1 MNWTAWRHLP
11 RDTRDTL
18 FHLAV
23 ITWTVLPHAANLP
36 WWCVALA
43 AAMLAWRTQLA
54 LTNGPL
60 PSRWVVGL
68 VLMLAVGLTLWTER
82 TLLGKEAGV
91 TMLVVLMTLKT
102 LELRARRDAMVTF
115 FLGFFLVLTHFLY
128 SQSLLVAASMV
139 ISVWGLL
146 TGLVLAHMPVGRPS
160 LGQAGRTAA
169 RAAILGAPIMIALF
183 LLFPRMGPLW
193 GMPQDAAGR
202 TGLSG
207 SLRMGGIADLANDD
221 SVAMRVRFFGEP
233 PSPGEMYFRG
243 PVLSA
248 FNGREWSRRTS
259 FADPLGSR
267 EQPQM
272 QLSGQPLRYEVTVE
286 PSRLA
291 MLPMLE
297 ATPLRPGLATDL
309 EGFNVVQRHD
319 LEWVTDRPVS
329 ERLRFEAE
337 AWTSFRHGPTVPMPA
352 LDFDLRL
359 PREHSPRTQA
369 WALGLRDRPE
379 LKDADT
385 PQLVRAVLDHI
396 RKDGFTYTLE
406 PGPYGADAIDEFWL
420 DRKLGFCEHFAASFV
435 FVMRTLGVPARIVTG
450 YQGTDPAPVD
460 GYWIVRQSHAHAWAE
475 YWLAGTGWVRA
486 DPTAAVAPERVQRSA
501 NLAPPRG
508 LVAGAL
514 INVNPEIAARM
525 RMAWEV
531 MNNRWNQYV
540 LNYSR
545 GQQFELLRSVGVS
558 SPSWQDLAYVMAVLL
573 SLAASAGAG
582 WALWDRWRQDPWLR
596 LQRRVAEQL
605 ATLGVVVEPHHAP
618 RARAQLVRAGLGER
632 GETLAGLLDA
642 LDRARY
648 GAAAPTGRAGPVGW
662 WDGFAA
668 AAAAAAGKGARG

>member
-1 MNWTAWRHLP
+1 VNWAAWRHLP

-68 VLMLAVGLTLWTER
+68 VLGLAVGLTLWTER

-139 ISVWGLL
+139 VSVWGLL

-160 LGQAGRTAA
+160 LRQAGATAA
-169 RAAILGAPIMIALF
+169 RAAALGAPIMVALF

-207 SLRMGGIADLANDD
+207 SLRLGGIAELANDD
-221 SVAMRVRFFGEP
+221 SVALRVRFFGP
-233 PSPGEMYFRG
+233 APSPGQMYFRG
-243 PVLSA
+243 PVLSS
-248 FNGREWSRRTS
+248 FNGREWSRRATLT
-259 FADPLGSR
+259 DPAGLRDKSR
-267 EQPQM
+267 LEV
-272 QLSGQPLRYEVTVE
+272 SGAPLRYEMTVE

-291 MLPMLE
+291 MLPVLE
-297 ATPLRPGLATDL
+297 VSSLRPGLSDDL
-309 EGFNVVQRHD
+309 EGLAIVQRED

-337 AWTSFRHGPTVPMPA
+337 AWTSFRLGPFNAMPSLA
-352 LDFDLRL
+352 SDLRL
-359 PREHSPRTQA
+359 PEGHSPRTRE
-369 WALGLRDRPE
+369 WALGLRQRPE
-379 LKDADT
+379 LQAADT
-385 PQLVRAVLDHI
+385 PALVQAVLQHI
-396 RKDGFTYTLE
+396 RTAGFTYTLE
-406 PGPYGADAIDEFWL
+406 PGAYGADAIDEFWL

-475 YWLAGTGWVRA
+475 YWVSGTGWVRA

-501 NLAPPRG
+501 SLAPPRG
-508 LVAGAL
+508 AVAGAL
-514 INVNPEIAARM
+514 LNVNPEIAARM
-525 RMAWEV
+525 RQAWEV

-573 SLAASAGAG
+573 SLAASVGAG

-596 LQRRVAEQL
+596 LQQRVAEQL
-605 ATLGVVVEPHHAP
+605 AALGVAVEPHHAP
-618 RARAQLVRAGLGER
+618 RARAQRVRATLGER

-648 GAAAPTGRAGPVGW
+648 GATGPTGRAGPVGW

-668 AAAAAAGKGARG
+668 AVAATRKVSSA